1 MHRTQRIHSIPL
13 ERDSFSTQRF
23 VILHAYAMLLKY
35 ALATHLQTHFRRF
48 PMNYRLRQQQTTQ
61 HNTHS
66 QQNIHNLRTK
76 FSIANLSPI
85 HTRCSVTSD
94 LIPLYTQRFLPRLQH
109 VQARPGIGWRTSKES
124 QCIASRRRCV
134 IVSPLSGEPTANPV
148 RMLVRPLVSYLL
160 FADRSPRYGR
170 MNDCSKSLNCPRL

>member
-61 HNTHS
+61 HNTTQSAKHTQS
-66 QQNIHNLRTK
+66 ADEIFHCK
-76 FSIANLSPI
+76 PIANSHQVQRYFGFNSTI
-85 HTRCSVTSD
+85 HTTFPSPSPTCSGAAWHRLADIERVTMHCFSATLCD
-94 LIPLYTQRFLPRLQH
+94 RFAAIRRAH
-109 VQARPGIGWRTSKES
+109 CKPGSHA
-124 QCIASRRRCV
+124 CPPPCF
-134 IVSPLSGEPTANPV
+134 
-148 RMLVRPLVSYLL
+148 L
-160 FADRSPRYGR
+160 FTV
-170 MNDCSKSLNCPRL
+170 C